1 MRKGRRLCVPAL
13 LLAATTLSAQEVEQ
27 YRLETGRI
35 IVDQEEHFDSWM
47 KAPGTIEA
55 VVNDATGAFEGLRPR
70 LWRRGTNALQGD
82 IVADLVRNPPK
93 RLLDAKVDPAE
104 FTILHAVETGLRN
117 SKEEVLKVFDNS
129 LETWWEPV
137 FPESRSSDVVG
148 AEAFFTID
156 IGRIVLADKIV
167 LKFADE
173 ENGDPF
179 LLFDVFTSDGV
190 NPKSR
195 AGLSESPEYLRVFS
209 MLQPNKTQREFEID
223 LTRFDN
229 NAEQEKRL
237 VNYIKIVA
245 TSSAYERGRQ
255 VTQEDYEDLRAIAPQ
270 DTGMV
275 EHTRRLSS
283 GALIE
288 VDRSVWEGLE
298 GDSQGPIRYWQR
310 ERPRLAE
317 VQVWEEGQD
326 MFQGVQERC
335 TTGGC
340 ITLTAKVP
348 GGPTA
353 IWQKELLDGNLETQV
368 PFDVDPGISTQ
379 PDLLRQLFVDLGAM
393 FWVESYRHTIRMNIG
408 HAATFGPWS
417 LDFSDGSKDPNGD
430 PNWVRVHSIEQ
441 DVINTQ
447 GPTRLESVDFNRVKA
462 RFMRLEYLQSNKLS
476 SPGNDVNVSEV
487 QLLGEGFQPQVTLVS
502 DAISLPG
509 SSNLVS
515 IEWEADTPPG
525 TSVSVR
531 TRTGTGLDELQC
543 FYKLFGGKQRPLVGA
558 DGTPESVD
566 ADFCAISGTD
576 KAAELAVTHEKP
588 GRGAK
593 VGDITTSVF
602 VDEAKFSTWSEPYTD
617 QSGSAITSPSPR
629 PVLLI
634 SATLE
639 SDDPDVHATLKS
651 VTLNFDEPV
660 ANRLVGSLT
669 PTRVERLAIDQAFS
683 LVVELDTLQLGLDE
697 LLLLPPAGLE
707 LMREPEPILYAG
719 TLEQLQD
726 GQDISGLLR
735 ASNLI
740 LPREGTA
747 VGDSLHLSF
756 AAIEDGGSVPEAIR
770 LEFTG
775 RLFSPGGR
783 LQAQLRNSQSTGAN
797 WQRVD
802 QERNSLVLLAQP
814 QHKELFKDLA
824 IVPAAFTPNG
834 DDRNEEMTVSFTL
847 LSVGVDTGVAVE
859 IYDLSGRFVRRLEE
873 QREDSTGSYAIPWNG
888 RDAAGDLVAPGV
900 YAVRVKL
907 VGATAGSGLDEVEQL
922 RTVAVAY

>member
-1 MRKGRRLCVPAL
+1 MQWLPAML
-13 LLAATTLSAQEVEQ
+13 LVAVTTLSAQETEL

-35 IVDQEEHFDSWM
+35 IVDQQEHFSSWT
-47 KAPGTIEA
+47 KAPGTVEE
-55 VVNDATGAFEGLRPR
+55 VVNDVTGAFEGLRPR
-70 LWRRGTNALQGD
+70 LWRRVTNALQGD
-82 IVADLVRNPPK
+82 IVADLARNPPK

-104 FTILHAVETGLRN
+104 FTILNAVETGLLN

-137 FPESRSSDVVG
+137 FPESHSSDIVG

-190 NPKSR
+190 NHGSVDPKI
-195 AGLSESPEYLRVFS
+195 ESPEYLKVFS
-209 MLQPNKTQREFEID
+209 MLRPNKTQREFEID
-223 LTRFDN
+223 LTRFNN

-237 VNYIKIVA
+237 VNYIKVVV

-255 VTQEDYEDLRAIAPQ
+255 VTQEEYESLRATAPQ

-275 EHTRRLSS
+275 EHTRRLYS
-283 GALIE
+283 GALIQ
-288 VDRSVWEGLE
+288 VDRGVWEQLE

-317 VQVWEEGQD
+317 VQVWGEGDD
-326 MFQGVQERC
+326 MFQGVKERC
-335 TTGGC
+335 ASPPC

-348 GGPTA
+348 GGPIA
-353 IWQKELLDGNLETQV
+353 PWDDQLLDGNLKSRV
-368 PFDVDPGISTQ
+368 PMDVDPGISTQ
-379 PDLLRQLFVDLGAM
+379 ADLLRQLFVDLGAT
-393 FWVESYRHTIRMNIG
+393 FWIESYRHTILMDIG
-408 HAATFGPWS
+408 HAATLGPWS

-430 PNWVRVHSIEQ
+430 FSWNRVYTVEQ
-441 DVINTQ
+441 DVTNTL
-447 GPTRLESVDFNRVKA
+447 GPTRLESVDFERVKA
-462 RFMRLEYLQSNKLS
+462 RYMRLEYLQSNKLS
-476 SPGNDVNVSEV
+476 SPGNDVNLSEV
-487 QLLGEGFQPQVTLVS
+487 QLLGEGYQPEVILVS
-502 DAISLPG
+502 DAISLPS

-515 IEWEADTPPG
+515 IEWKADTPPG
-525 TSVSVR
+525 TSVTVR

-566 ADFCAISGTD
+566 ADFCAITGTD
-576 KAAELAVTHEKP
+576 KEAELAVTHEKP

-593 VGDITTSVF
+593 VGEITTSVF
-602 VDEAKFSTWSEPYTD
+602 VDESKFSTWSEPYTD
-617 QSGSAITSPSPR
+617 PSGSAITSPSPR

-634 SATLE
+634 SVMME
-639 SDDPDVHATLKS
+639 SDDPDEHATLKS

-660 ANRLVGSLT
+660 ANRLIGTVT
-669 PTRVERLAIDQAFS
+669 PTRVEQLAVDQAFS

-697 LLLLPPAGLE
+697 LLLVPPAGLE
-707 LMREPEPILYAG
+707 LMREPAPILYTG
-719 TLEQLQD
+719 TLDGLQD
-726 GQDISGLLR
+726 GQDMSALVR
-735 ASNLI
+735 DSNL
-740 LPREGTA
+740 LPPSEGTE
-747 VGDSLHLSF
+747 VGDRLHLSF

-783 LQAQLRNSQSTGAN
+783 LQAQLRNSQSDGAN

-802 QERNSLVLLAQP
+802 QVRNSLVLLAQP
-814 QHKELFKDLA
+814 KQKELFKDLA
-824 IVPAAFTPNG
+824 IVPVAFTPNG
-834 DDRNEEMTVSFTL
+834 DDRNEEMNVSFTL

-859 IYDLSGRFVRRLEE
+859 IYDLSGRLVWRKEE

-888 RDAAGDLVAPGV
+888 RDAAGVLVAPGV

-907 VGATAGSGLDEVEQL
+907 VGATSGSGLDEVEQL